1 MKAIDAMI
9 RLRDMFTP
17 VLRQV
22 DSAMREH
29 ERAASTMRQ
38 STAAMG
44 ASLQAASRAAQE
56 HSKEIIRMGKSI
68 SSAGDSITAMSNK
81 AAMIAAP
88 LMAAAGA
95 GLKLNSEF
103 TNGMAK
109 VSTALDTTQISL
121 ESVRKGLIGVSNQ
134 TGISVVELTQAEYQ
148 ALSAG
153 VASEKSVEFLASTM
167 KAAKAGFSDA
177 ATTIDTVTTVLNA
190 YGMQAES
197 ATNITDQM
205 IAAQNFG
212 KTTFADMGASI
223 GNVIPVAAALNV
235 KTEELFA
242 SIATLSKNGIRT
254 SEAITGLK
262 AAYSN
267 ILKPSAESI
276 KAAAAMGMEFNA
288 AHLQSVGWVQF
299 LNEIKEKTGG
309 STQAMAQLFGSV
321 EALNSVTVLAG
332 KGNADLASAMM
343 KMASS
348 AGATEEAYRKL
359 LTPAEQNAIAMN
371 QLRNAAMELSQGLT
385 PLLRSTT
392 VLMKQLA
399 EWLDS
404 LTDAQREMLAY
415 TARNIVIFVV
425 LTGVLGRVVSGV
437 GKVTTM
443 FGKMAASAKTN
454 GGWIAALTNKFP
466 TAANAASK
474 MASGIQLAVTA
485 MKSGL
490 VKMGGPLAAFNQGIV
505 TALKHPLD
513 AINKLKASIT
523 GIGSKL
529 GMMSSALSAMK
540 TAIVSNMSSVMTAV
554 LGVMQNP
561 LGAMGKLITSAQGAI
576 LRLVGTLQ
584 GGMVTALRA
593 VGIALRGLF
602 LNPIGIAIMVIV
614 ALAVAIYSNW
624 GAIKEFFTAA
634 LTAIGDRVKQMA
646 ATFSDKFGAIW
657 EKAQGVFAR
666 LVSLVS
672 LAWGRIENI
681 FGDGGG
687 VVGKT
692 VSFIATV
699 LIAGLGA
706 TLNIALSIIEMF
718 VNAACV
724 IINGILDVFDGVI
737 TFLRGAFTGN
747 WSLAWEG
754 VVQIFSGIF
763 GTIAGICETVLGGVR
778 ASINA
783 VIGGINSISVDVPEW
798 VPGVGGQ
805 HYQPSIPMLAGGTDS
820 WPGGLAMIHDAGA
833 EIVDLPR
840 GARVYP
846 HDKSL
851 AMAFNAGRE
860 HQVIKRGPALATATT
875 ATTGGS
881 RTQNN
886 NQKTERSIN
895 ITIPKFAEQI
905 IIKETA
911 DAQEVMKYFASEID
925 KMAGNMA

>member
-1 MKAIDAMI
+1 MAKAIDAMI

-22 DSAMREH
+22 DSAMRAH
-29 ERAASTMRQ
+29 ERTTSAMRQ

-81 AAMIAAP
+81 AAMLAAP

-95 GLKLNSEF
+95 GLKMNSDL

-109 VSTALDTTQISL
+109 VSTLVDTTVVDMAALRRGI
-121 ESVRKGLIGVSNQ
+121 IGVSSD
-134 TGISVVELTQAEYQ
+134 TGVALDSLTEAQYQ
-148 ALSAG
+148 AISANIS
-153 VASEKSVEFLASTM
+153 AAKSVDFVRQAVISS
-167 KAAKAGFSDA
+167 KAGFTD
-177 ATTIDTVTTVLNA
+177 TTTAVDGLTTVLNA
-190 YGMQAES
+190 YGLSAES
-197 ATNITDQM
+197 ASRISDQM
-205 IAAQNFG
+205 LMTQNLG
-212 KTTFADMGASI
+212 KTTFGEMAAVIGQVASSASLAKV
-223 GNVIPVAAALNV
+223 G
-235 KTEELFA
+235 TDELFT
-242 SIATLSKNGIRT
+242 SIAVLTKNGIKT
-254 SEAITGLK
+254 PEAITEINGVLTAIAKQSKQTIAQAKALKIDFSEAHLK
-262 AAYSN
+262 AVGMGQFLAEIKNKVGDDGNAIIKLFGRVEAANGFKVLTKDMADYQS
-267 ILKPSAESI
+267 ILDRVK
-276 KAAAAMGMEFNA
+276 N
-288 AHLQSVGWVQF
+288 SVGATQQAY
-299 LNEIKEKTGG
+299 EKT
-309 STQAMAQLFGSV
+309 
-321 EALNSVTVLAG
+321 
-332 KGNADLASAMM
+332 K
-343 KMASS
+343 
-348 AGATEEAYRKL
+348 
-359 LTPAEQNAIAMN
+359 TPAEQAAIAMQ
-371 QLRNAAMELSQGLT
+371 QLRIAGMELSQGLA
-385 PLLRSTT
+385 PLLKSSTA
-392 VLMKQLA
+392 LIKQFA
-399 EWLDS
+399 AWLNS
-404 LTDAQREMLAY
+404 LTDAQRNMLSCA
-415 TARNIVIFVV
+415 ARNIVIFVV
-425 LTGVLGRVVSGV
+425 LTGVLGRVVSSV

-443 FGKMAASAKTN
+443 FGKMAAAAKTN

-474 MASGIQLAVTA
+474 AMTA
-485 MKSGL
+485 IKSGL
-490 VKMGGPLAAFNQGIV
+490 TKMGGPLVAFNQGV
-505 TALKHPLD
+505 MMAFRHPIE

-529 GMMSSALSAMK
+529 GMMSSVILKMK
-540 TAIVSNMSSVMTAV
+540 TAIVSNMSSVMTAI
-554 LGVMQNP
+554 LGIMRNP

-584 GGMVTALRA
+584 GGMVPALRA

-602 LNPIGIAIMVIV
+602 LNPIGIAIMVIA
-614 ALAVAIYSNW
+614 ALAFAIYSNW
-624 GAIKEFFTAA
+624 GAIKGFFMETF
-634 LTAIGDRVKQMA
+634 TAIGDRVKQMA
-646 ATFSDKFGAIW
+646 ATFSDKFSAIW

-666 LVSLVS
+666 MVSL
-672 LAWGRIENI
+672 
-681 FGDGGG
+681 FGDSGGAI
-687 VVGKT
+687 GKT

-763 GTIAGICETVLGGVR
+763 GTISGICETVLGGVR

-860 HQVIKRGPALATATT
+860 HQVIKRGPALATATA

>member
-153 VASEKSVEFLASTM
+153 VASEKSVDFLASTM

-437 GKVTTM
+437 GKVITT
-443 FGKMAASAKTN
+443 FGKMAAAAKKN
-454 GGWIAALTNKFP
+454 GGWIAALAKEFP
-466 TAANAASK
+466 MTASAASK
-474 MASGIQLAVTA
+474 MASGIQTA
-485 MKSGL
+485 MIAMKNPADL
-490 VKMGGPLAAFNQGIV
+490 ARKTMGMLKNGIAMV
-505 TALKHPLD
+505 TGALKGGL
-513 AINKLKASIT
+513 
-523 GIGSKL
+523 IG
-529 GMMSSALSAMK
+529 
-540 TAIVSNMSSVMTAV
+540 
-554 LGVMQNP
+554 
-561 LGAMGKLITSAQGAI
+561 
-576 LRLVGTLQ
+576 
-584 GGMVTALRA
+584 ALRA
-593 VGIALRGLF
+593 AGIALRGLF
-602 LNPIGIAIMVIV
+602 LNPIGIAVMVVVSLAILIYTHWDTVKTFLV
-614 ALAVAIYSNW
+614 AAF
-624 GAIKEFFTAA
+624 GAIGE
-634 LTAIGDRVKQMA
+634 RVKKMA
-646 ATFSDKFGAIW
+646 ETFSERFGAIW
-657 EKAQGVFAR
+657 EKAQNVFAR

-672 LAWGRIENI
+672 LAWSQIESLFN
-681 FGDGGG
+681 DGGG
-687 VVGKT
+687 TVGK
-692 VSFIATV
+692 VVRALAAV
-699 LIAGLGA
+699 LAVGMGLQLKLFVAGIDV